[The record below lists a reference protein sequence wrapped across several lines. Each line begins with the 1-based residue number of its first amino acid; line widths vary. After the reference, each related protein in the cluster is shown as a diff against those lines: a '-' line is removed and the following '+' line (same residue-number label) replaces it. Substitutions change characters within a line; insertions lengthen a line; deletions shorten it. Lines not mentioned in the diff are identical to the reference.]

1 MGLSLS
7 YIKRNL
13 DIYLTTILIL
23 LSLSAL
29 FFFVKYWNETS
40 LYLSSS
46 YSHFITPQS
55 LIVKKET
62 TSGTGGIDIIT
73 MKKIEKILSDYD
85 SSIRNI
91 SYRLKLYGISKY
103 QERESQFFGIG
114 VSFQRDEEFLNR
126 YIDFIGETPQLKSLK
141 NRIFVSSTLADRLH
155 VEIGSTID
163 IYLLNRDSEK
173 LDYEI
178 INSASYKIGGLFR
191 EKFKNRELILFP
203 AGLAESVVNSSEF
216 DEVVIEFYT
225 KEDRLRYRDELEKK
239 LSEIGLY
246 IKDIED
252 NSEREKMEFEIGIFY
267 LFLLFFVLLLSY
279 RDVSILIERRREDM
293 GTLIN
298 YGWTNMQIAISN
310 IREVAIFHLI
320 TYIAILGILMIAIQF
335 VDIYPQSNPIVE
347 LPTLVAPIVGT
358 SLLVHMVWYLFFT
371 KFER

>member
-91 SYRLKLYGISKY
+91 SYRLKLHGISKY

-178 INSASYKIGGLFR
+178 INSASYKIGGIFR

-203 AGLAESVVNSSEF
+203 VGLAESVVNSSEF

-246 IKDIED
+246 IKDVED

-279 RDVSILIERRREDM
+279 RDVSILVERRREDM

-310 IREVAIFHLI
+310 IREVVIFHLI
-320 TYIAILGILMIAIQF
+320 AYIAILGILMIAIQF
-335 VDIYPQSNPIVE
+335 VDIYPQSNPLVE